1 MKLYKTGIT
10 VEADGL
16 EAERF
21 RSAGYVEVAEVTEVA
36 EREPETAAGTA
47 GEPETEPKAEDGP
60 KPRRK

>member
-21 RSAGYVEVAEVTEVA
+21 RSAGYVEVTEVA
-36 EREPETAAGTA
+36 ERESETAAGA
-47 GEPETEPKAEDGP
+47 LEEPETEPKAEDGP

>member
-10 VEADGL
+10 VEAEGI
-16 EAERF
+16 EADKF
-21 RSAGYVEVAEVTEVA
+21 RSAGYVEVAEAA
-36 EREPETAAGTA
+36 ELETEPETVAGTA

>member
-21 RSAGYVEVAEVTEVA
+21 RSAGYVEVKD
-36 EREPETAAGTA
+36 EPD
-47 GEPETEPKAEDGP
+47 PELNQDPEDGP